1 MHIAIVDD
9 LESDRCSLGDLL
21 ERYFESVGMNLAMD
35 VYESGEAF
43 LQRTTDSEYDL
54 VFLDIFMKEL
64 TGMEVAR
71 QMAADGSR
79 CPVIFLTTSMDYA
92 LEGYEVGAFRY
103 LLKPVDQAKLEQ
115 TLSVFMDRFQKGE
128 RKLPL
133 MVDRTRV
140 FVPYRDLYF
149 LSSVMRTTEVHMK
162 NKVWKQSSAINFQKT
177 VAPLENDSRFRCCS
191 KGIVVNL
198 SHVTGMEKD
207 AFILDNG
214 EAVPISRRNMAQ
226 AKRQYLDF
234 SLGSKE

>member
-9 LESDRCSLGDLL
+9 LESDRRSLGDLL

-103 LLKPVDQAKLEQ
+103 LLKPVD
-115 TLSVFMDRFQKGE
+115 
-128 RKLPL
+128 
-133 MVDRTRV
+133 
-140 FVPYRDLYF
+140 
-149 LSSVMRTTEVHMK
+149 
-162 NKVWKQSSAINFQKT
+162 
-177 VAPLENDSRFRCCS
+177 
-191 KGIVVNL
+191 
-198 SHVTGMEKD
+198 
-207 AFILDNG
+207 
-214 EAVPISRRNMAQ
+214 
-226 AKRQYLDF
+226 
-234 SLGSKE
+234 

>member
-9 LESDRCSLGDLL
+9 LESDRRSLGDLL

-133 MVDRTRV
+133 M
-140 FVPYRDLYF
+140 DLYF

-177 VAPLENDSRFRCCS
+177 VAPLENDSRFCRCS

>member
-1 MHIAIVDD
+1 
-9 LESDRCSLGDLL
+9 
-21 ERYFESVGMNLAMD
+21 
-35 VYESGEAF
+35 
-43 LQRTTDSEYDL
+43 
-54 VFLDIFMKEL
+54 
-64 TGMEVAR
+64 
-71 QMAADGSR
+71 
-79 CPVIFLTTSMDYA
+79 
-92 LEGYEVGAFRY
+92 
-103 LLKPVDQAKLEQ
+103 
-115 TLSVFMDRFQKGE
+115 MDRFQKGE

-177 VAPLENDSRFRCCS
+177 VAPLENDSRFCCCS

>member
-21 ERYFESVGMNLAMD
+21 ERYFGSVGMDLAMD
-35 VYESGEAF
+35 VYESGEEF

-71 QMAADGSR
+71 QMAAEGSR

-115 TLSVFMDRFQKGE
+115 TLSVFMDRFRKEE

-133 MVDRTRV
+133 MVERTKV
-140 FVPYRDLYF
+140 FVPYKDLYF
-149 LSSVMRTTEVHMK
+149 LSSVMRSTEVHMK
-162 NKVWKQSSAINFQKT
+162 DKVWKQSSAINFQKT
-177 VAPLENDSRFRCCS
+177 VAPLESDSRFCRCS

-214 EAVPISRRNMAQ
+214 EEVPISRRNMAQ

-234 SLGSKE
+234 SLGLKE

>member
-79 CPVIFLTTSMDYA
+79 WQPVSCD
-92 LEGYEVGAFRY
+92 
-103 LLKPVDQAKLEQ
+103 
-115 TLSVFMDRFQKGE
+115 LSYYQYG
-128 RKLPL
+128 LC
-133 MVDRTRV
+133 
-140 FVPYRDLYF
+140 
-149 LSSVMRTTEVHMK
+149 
-162 NKVWKQSSAINFQKT
+162 AG
-177 VAPLENDSRFRCCS
+177 
-191 KGIVVNL
+191 GI
-198 SHVTGMEKD
+198 
-207 AFILDNG
+207 
-214 EAVPISRRNMAQ
+214 
-226 AKRQYLDF
+226 
-234 SLGSKE
+234 